1 MAENLAEIEYNSQR
15 GDTLQHIIVSKTRY
29 TCLLKKPFSKKF
41 QCHDKKLEIK
51 SNQPVSIL
59 ETAKISSKVFL
70 LDSKK
75 FF

>member
-1 MAENLAEIEYNSQR
+1 MQYL
-15 GDTLQHIIVSKTRY
+15 IVSKSRC
-29 TCLLKKPFSKKF
+29 TCFPKKPFKKNF
-41 QCHDKKLEIK
+41 SARIKKLEIK

-59 ETAKISSKVFL
+59 ETAKISGKVFL

>member
-1 MAENLAEIEYNSQR
+1 MAEIEYNSQR
-15 GDTLQHIIVSKTRY
+15 EDTLQYLIVSRIRY
-29 TCLLKKPFSKKF
+29 TCLPKKPFLKKI
-41 QCHDKKLEIK
+41 QRQDKKLEIK

>member
-1 MAENLAEIEYNSQR
+1 LYQNPDAL
-15 GDTLQHIIVSKTRY
+15 VSPRSHF
-29 TCLLKKPFSKKF
+29 KKNFSARI
-41 QCHDKKLEIK
+41 KKLEIK

-59 ETAKISSKVFL
+59 ETAKISGKVFL